1 MIISKVELR
10 FFTNMQLL
18 CREKKIFFDSPL
30 IMGILNVTPDSFF
43 DGGTLLSEKH
53 FLQRVEKMLT
63 EGGSIL
69 DVGGMSS
76 RPGANIISEQEELK
90 RVLPAV
96 ELLVKHF
103 PDAVISVD
111 TIRAKVAHESLLM
124 GAHIINDISAAR
136 FDAKMLDTVVKHNA
150 PLILMHMQGLPS
162 SMQQNP
168 QYDDVVNE
176 VFLFFEER
184 IEACKNAGVQQLI
197 LDVGFGFGKTVQHNY
212 TLLKNLEKFRKFEL
226 PLLAGLSRKSM
237 ICKVLNV
244 EPEDALNGTT
254 VLHTLALLNGAD
266 ILRVHDAKEAR
277 QVKEILEV
285 YKQNVSK

>member
-18 CREKKIFFDSPL
+18 CREKKIFFDSPV

-43 DGGTLLSEKH
+43 DGGTLLSEKN
-53 FLQRVEKMLT
+53 LLERAEKMLT
-63 EGGSIL
+63 EGASIL

-111 TIRAKVAHESLLM
+111 TIRTKVADESLQA

-136 FDAKMLDTVVKHNA
+136 FDAEMLKTVVKHNA

-162 SMQQNP
+162 TMQQNP

-184 IEACKNAGVQQLI
+184 VLVCRKAGVQQLI

-212 TLLKNLEKFRKFEL
+212 ALLKNLEKFRKFEL

-277 QVKEILEV
+277 QVKEIMKV
-285 YKQNVSK
+285 YKAKK